1 MARKVKEEIE
11 IIEKEPFK
19 MPIVDEVVKNFVI
32 YAKDIN
38 ARRAFPHLLPGIKPI
53 VGHALWAMWANGRKY
68 NKPYTKS
75 AKITGEVMSY
85 SPHGDSYSSLVR
97 LCQDFT
103 YHIPYLDGHGS
114 FGSVI
119 GGPTAASSRYTEMR
133 LSEFIRMFYS
143 IILSF

>member
-53 VGHALWAMWANGRKY
+53 AGHALWAMWANGRKY

-97 LCQDFT
+97 LC
-103 YHIPYLDGHGS
+103 
-114 FGSVI
+114 
-119 GGPTAASSRYTEMR
+119 
-133 LSEFIRMFYS
+133 
-143 IILSF
+143 